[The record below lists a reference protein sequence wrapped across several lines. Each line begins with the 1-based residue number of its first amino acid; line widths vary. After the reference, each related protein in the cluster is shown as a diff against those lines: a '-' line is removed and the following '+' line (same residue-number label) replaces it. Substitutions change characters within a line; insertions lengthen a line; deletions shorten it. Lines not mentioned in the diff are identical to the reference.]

1 MIQMKQCKTCGY
13 SAPEEEIFR
22 NQKNIWGRVH
32 TYCQVCADNL
42 ASRTFKQKMF
52 FSFCSAF
59 AVSLYFLYDFFKSI
73 WLPLSFVLVP
83 AFITAAVIFHE
94 IGHAL
99 VARIIGLKVHFVIIG
114 SGKPWFKFKLGK
126 TEIDIRSQPFSGF
139 TGPAFTSIKGARYKR
154 FLISGAGP
162 FMNLVL
168 AILPFFLA
176 IKEFIWW
183 ISFWNPYLP
192 LQMFILVN
200 LYSFIMAM
208 WPRTHNT
215 PLGRMPNDGKSLLM
229 IPTMSQS
236 TIEGWLTVNFSLE
249 AKKLREAEDFQ
260 AAERV
265 VREGLAK
272 FPDNPT
278 NLNDLALIYLETSQ
292 YHEALTILHALM
304 KRVDAEPSMIHIFA
318 NNIAWTNLLTGDP
331 ELLDEADRL
340 SEEAYRFHPRMPSIM
355 NTRGWVLIT
364 RGRVEDGIFLLQS
377 GFDRT
382 HDLQAKA
389 VVACCLAMGEAK
401 LGHFERAK
409 LYLYL
414 AKKMD
419 SSCVLFN
426 NLSRLA
432 PELAEVL

>member
-1 MIQMKQCKTCGY
+1 MKQCKTCGY
-13 SAPEEEIFR
+13 SAPEAEIFR
-22 NQKNIWGRVH
+22 NQKNVWGRVH
-32 TYCQVCADNL
+32 TYCQICADSVT
-42 ASRTFKQKMF
+42 SRTFKQKMF

-73 WLPLSFVLVP
+73 WLPLSLVLIP
-83 AFITAAVIFHE
+83 AFIIVAVIFHE

-99 VARIIGLKVHFVIIG
+99 VSRILGLNVHFVIIG

-126 TEIDIRSQPFSGF
+126 TEIDFRSQPFSGF

-168 AILPFFLA
+168 VIFPFFLE

-192 LQMFILVN
+192 LQMFMLVN

-208 WPRTHNT
+208 WPRIHNT

-236 TIEGWLTVNFSLE
+236 TIESWLTVNYTLE
-249 AKKLREAEDFQ
+249 AKKLREVGDFQ
-260 AAERV
+260 AAEQV
-265 VREGLAK
+265 VREGLER

-278 NLNDLALIYLETSQ
+278 NLNDLALIYLETSR
-292 YHEALTILHALM
+292 YPEALKILHGLM
-304 KRVDAEPSMIHIFA
+304 KREDVDPSLVNIFA
-318 NNIAWTNLLTGDP
+318 NNIAWIDLLTGDP
-331 ELLDEADRL
+331 GLLDEADRL
-340 SEEAYRFHPRMPSIM
+340 SEEAYRFHPRVPTVMS
-355 NTRGWVLIT
+355 TRGWVLVT
-364 RGRVEDGIFLLQS
+364 RGHLEDGIFILQMA
-377 GFDRT
+377 FERA
-382 HDLQAKA
+382 HDLIDKA
-389 VVACCLAMGEAK
+389 PIACCLAMGEAK
-401 LGHFERAK
+401 LGHLEQAK

-426 NLSRLA
+426 DLPRLA
-432 PELAEVL
+432 PELAGALS